1 MIVILNQQ
9 QKKRR
14 KGGEA
19 NPLDSEYENII
30 KGRGGRA
37 EREAE
42 GGGKGSRGYIYIFAY
57 NILLWQPQ

>member
-9 QKKRR
+9 KEKRR
-14 KGGEA
+14 EGGEA
-19 NPLDSEYENII
+19 NPLEPDLWKNII
-30 KGRGGRA
+30 KGREGA